1 MSDQSDKP
9 EEGAP
14 AEDAAQ
20 EGPEPAD
27 AAVAEPQLVDPDEVQ
42 LTESEVSREALEPEL
57 GTSAEDVQLSEPSLG
72 AAEIS
77 KESAEAASLED
88 VAAEAKAV
96 EREAEEVGTLV
107 GGPHP
112 PEDPAEAAAPA
123 GTAPAGRTAGD
134 TGANRHDDG
143 GHSGDQHD
151 DGAQNQDVD
160 ISASDDDP
168 IGAVA
173 HQPDEA
179 TPAQADPTAP
189 DAHPEPKSEPRAS
202 TDPQFALA
210 NLAAS
215 GDDPG
220 WTGSAEDGSRWDA
233 LFELGEAEAAAAPGT
248 TAGDAAVSENVAGDA
263 EQQEEDITL
272 PPGIPAPPEGA
283 PGNGDT
289 PAPPAGATGND
300 ATDETSAAQ
309 DGHEAPAVQDRQ
321 DTQDTHTPAA
331 QDTPAEQVPESPWKQ
346 PFAGPHPQAPGS
358 PNAPLGGAYGLPPAG
373 GDQHTGAQES
383 SRDRTGKS
391 GTSRRTLII
400 VAVAGLVILGL
411 LIFAIIR
418 IVDAVSGG
426 GPDAAP
432 SVNASPGADGIIAE
446 SVSPLELDA
455 GTCILDFDRS
465 NLSENVTTVT
475 CTTPHNAQL
484 LATDTYLEATEFPG
498 DEALGVR
505 GDELCNSA
513 EVNERAATE
522 YPDLTLI
529 QVTPTSGTWA
539 EGDRRVDCFVVS
551 SEGNIITDDLLAQ

>member
-9 EEGAP
+9 EEGAT

-27 AAVAEPQLVDPDEVQ
+27 AAVAEPQLVNPDEVQ
-42 LTESEVSREALEPEL
+42 LSESEVSREALEPEL
-57 GTSAEDVQLSEPSLG
+57 ETSAEDVQLSEPSLG

-77 KESAEAASLED
+77 QESAEAASLKD
-88 VAAEAKAV
+88 AAAEAKAV
-96 EREAEEVGTLV
+96 EQEAEEVGTLV
-107 GGPHP
+107 GGPRP

-123 GTAPAGRTAGD
+123 GTAPAGGTAGD
-134 TGANRHDDG
+134 TGENRHDDG

-179 TPAQADPTAP
+179 TPAQADPAAP

-215 GDDPG
+215 GEDPG
-220 WTGSAEDGSRWDA
+220 WTGSTEDGSRWDA

-248 TAGDAAVSENVAGDA
+248 TAGNAAVSENVAGAA
-263 EQQEEDITL
+263 EQQGADITL

-300 ATDETSAAQ
+300 ETPAAQGSTETPSSQ
-309 DGHEAPAVQDRQ
+309 DGHEAPA
-321 DTQDTHTPAA
+321 A
-331 QDTPAEQVPESPWKQ
+331 QDIQTPSAQGTPAEQVPESPWKQ

-358 PNAPLGGAYGLPPAG
+358 PHAPLGGAYGLPPAG
-373 GDQHTGAQES
+373 AEQGTTAQDS

-391 GTSRRTLII
+391 GTNRRTLII

-432 SVNASPGADGIIAE
+432 SVDASPGADGIIAE
-446 SVSPLELDA
+446 SISPLELGA
-455 GTCILDFDRS
+455 GACILDFDES

-484 LATDTYLEATEFPG
+484 LATDTYPEDTEFPG
-498 DEALGVR
+498 DEALAVR

-513 EVNERAATE
+513 EVDERAATE

-551 SEGNIITDDLLAQ
+551 NEGNIITDDLLAQ